1 MRREHEPLE
10 LPTEFDRQFGK
21 RLTAARERC
30 GMSRTDLAIAVDTD
44 EAEIE
49 AWELGLIVIYLDE
62 LTRVCLALK
71 TSPNELTG
79 LDLQ

>member
-10 LPTEFDRQFGK
+10 LPTEFDRRKGK
-21 RLTAARERC
+21 RIAYFREQA
-30 GMSRTDLAIAVDTD
+30 GMSRAELAALVDTD

-62 LTRVCLALK
+62 VVALCEALGV
-71 TSPNELTG
+71 SPNELVG
-79 LDLQ
+79 WKMS